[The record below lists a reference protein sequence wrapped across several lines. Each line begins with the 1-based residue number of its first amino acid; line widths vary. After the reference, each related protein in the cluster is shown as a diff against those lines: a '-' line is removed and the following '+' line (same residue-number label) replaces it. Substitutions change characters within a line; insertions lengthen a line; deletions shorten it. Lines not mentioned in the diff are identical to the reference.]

1 MRRDW
6 AEPRAKVEEEGRCR
20 YCGRSD
26 RRLEAAHVIPRSV
39 APGLANQGAVNV
51 VPLCGGDASG
61 PGCHER
67 YDAHEISLL
76 GYLTA
81 REEAAAVLIAGG
93 LELARRQI
101 NGREP

>member
-1 MRRDW
+1 
-6 AEPRAKVEEEGRCR
+6 
-20 YCGRSD
+20 
-26 RRLEAAHVIPRSV
+26 V
-39 APGLANQGAVNV
+39 APGLANQGAINI
-51 VPLCGGDASG
+51 VPLCAGDASG
-61 PGCHER
+61 PGCHQR
-67 YDAHEISLL
+67 YDAQEISLL